1 MENVNGKLYA
11 KLDPVQTSLLSCAE
25 LNAYQSS
32 NNGFL
37 LICIEF
43 GAWKEQRLKWVLASY
58 QLILKRFFKTAYKP
72 PVYKPT

>member
-43 GAWKEQRLKWVLASY
+43 GAWKEQRLKWVLASTY
-58 QLILKRFFKTAYKP
+58 FLSAHFETLF
-72 PVYKPT
+72 